1 MDDLTPP
8 PAQDPLGPP
17 PAGDV
22 SPEPPATPPAAEP
35 VIGEAPAAEPPA
47 GEPPAVE
54 PPAPSWGAP
63 PSGTLTP
70 SPSDMSM
77 PAAEPPPTTES
88 PPPPSDTA
96 SPPTPATGETLVI
109 PPSSAENPFIPQ
121 NVAGETPGVPPA
133 APAGKSML
141 QRISTLLIILLVLAG
156 LAVGGKFAWDSFG
169 GAKEVTITYW
179 GLWENDT
186 TVKTLLTDF
195 ETQNPKI
202 KVQYVKQSPRQYR
215 ERLQAA
221 IARGEGP
228 DVFRFHNTWVPMLR
242 NELMPAPADVMTTA
256 EFGSAFYPVAVADL
270 VGGESIYGI
279 PIMMDGLGLYYNE
292 ELLSTAG
299 VTPPTTWPELL
310 DVVPKLTVKT
320 ETEIQKSAIALG
332 TTGNVENFSDILA
345 LMFMQNGARP
355 ANPVGKEA
363 EDTLL
368 FYRKFA
374 SPSDPVYTWSAAMD
388 NSIYAFATGR
398 VAMIIAPSWR
408 AFDIKQI
415 SPTLKFKIVPVPQ
428 LPGNTV
434 TWASYWVEGVSTKSK
449 NPEQSWA
456 FVKYLTSRE
465 SATKLYT
472 EAAKTRL
479 FGEPYARVEL
489 GTTIADDPY
498 AGAYVK
504 QAGTAKS
511 FPLASRTFDNG
522 LNDKLIKYMEDAIN
536 SLATGAAPVAA
547 LETASAGFKQ
557 VLTSYGLSTGAA
569 PATTP

>member
-1 MDDLTPP
+1 
-8 PAQDPLGPP
+8 
-17 PAGDV
+17 
-22 SPEPPATPPAAEP
+22 
-35 VIGEAPAAEPPA
+35 
-47 GEPPAVE
+47 
-54 PPAPSWGAP
+54 
-63 PSGTLTP
+63 
-70 SPSDMSM
+70 
-77 PAAEPPPTTES
+77 
-88 PPPPSDTA
+88 
-96 SPPTPATGETLVI
+96 
-109 PPSSAENPFIPQ
+109 
-121 NVAGETPGVPPA
+121 
-133 APAGKSML
+133 ML